1 MKAMGD
7 LQGPEVDYLRDA
19 LKKARQ
25 AAQERPLTSQ
35 MTECR
40 RFIERSER
48 RLEKINAEREAETVQ
63 LEEARN
69 RLTRL
74 EAQAAALL
82 SEVAGRG
89 PRRNANSRI
98 VRASSIEG
106 RFRAHVRRRHLSMDA
121 GSSGRYTRCNVG
133 RQWSRGGQVVP
144 RLGNRSDKLV
154 NTHTVHGVQRSPAM
168 RRVSVYGYCGVRVGE
183 ASHPGPLHRLRRGSD
198 RSRSP
203 ATRVT
208 GLRRVF

>member
-1 MKAMGD
+1 MEVEAALQRAKEDQKSAVQPHQVRWTPDAVLEHARSKVQRFEEALKAMGD
-7 LQGPEVDYLRDA
+7 LQGREVDYLRDA

-74 EAQAAALL
+74 QAAAVP
-82 SEVAGRG
+82 SEVPGRA
-89 PRRNANSRI
+89 PPVDVA
-98 VRASSIEG
+98 VELEELRA
-106 RFRAHVRRRHLSMDA
+106 
-121 GSSGRYTRCNVG
+121 
-133 RQWSRGGQVVP
+133 
-144 RLGNRSDKLV
+144 KLV
-154 NTHTVHGVQRSPAM
+154 ATELERDEARSA
-168 RRVSVYGYCGVRVGE
+168 
-183 ASHPGPLHRLRRGSD
+183 
-198 RSRSP
+198 
-203 ATRVT
+203 
-208 GLRRVF
+208 